1 MGNFTFN
8 IAKGRTVELYN
19 RVNDNDPA
27 NSALILLV
35 LAETGLES
43 DDVLKDYDTVS
54 AVLAGASN
62 EVTNTGYARITLT
75 DTALSA
81 PTVDDATD
89 IVTLT
94 FATQTTASITA
105 GDSWRK
111 LIIAYDPD
119 TTAGTDTTLVPMYGF
134 DLLINSA
141 AVVPVGAALIISL
154 PNGYAIAR

>member
-1 MGNFTFN
+1 MGNFSFN
-8 IAKGRTVELYN
+8 QAKGRTVEFHN
-19 RVNDNDPA
+19 RVNDNDPV

-43 DDVLKDYDTVS
+43 DDVLKDYDTV
-54 AVLAGASN
+54 AAILAGTSN
-62 EVTNTGYARITLT
+62 EVTNTGYARITLI

-81 PTVDDATD
+81 PTVDDAADT
-89 IVTLT
+89 VTLT

-111 LIIAYDPD
+111 LIIAYDSD
-119 TTAGTDTTLVPMYGF
+119 TTAGTDANLVPMYGY

-141 AVVPVGAALIISL
+141 AVVPVGAAIVISL

>member
-8 IAKGRTVELYN
+8 QAKGRTVELHN

-35 LAETGLES
+35 LAEIGLES
-43 DDVLKDYDTVS
+43 DDVLKDYDTVA

-62 EVTNTGYARITLT
+62 EVTNTGYARITLA
-75 DTALSA
+75 DTALLA

-94 FATQTTASITA
+94 FAAQTTASITA

-111 LIIAYDPD
+111 LIIAYDND
-119 TTAGTDTTLVPMYGF
+119 TTAGTDANLVPMYGY

-141 AVVPVGAALIISL
+141 AVVPVGAAIVISL